1 MVKKSIAALI
11 IISCL
16 IACKAKIYDVSQP
29 PKGYSSNTTL
39 KLAYATGALKIIE
52 KDFPVPENIKEY
64 KDIVYK
70 TADSIDLKLD
80 IYHSKDIKVDAPLLV
95 FVHGGAWKKGDKH
108 DYLIYLASYA
118 QKGYITATV
127 QYRLT
132 DVAKYPAQLHDVEDA
147 VRWLKSH
154 ASEYHIDKDKVVMI
168 GGSAGGHLVLMS
180 AYTNT
185 PEDVD
190 ENGISANVQAVVN
203 FYGPSNLTDE
213 TAINAASVQ
222 YLIGKTYEEAPELY
236 KNASPLF
243 SISKN
248 IPPTLTFQG
257 TLDELVPYHQSD
269 ILHETLEAAGANS
282 EYHKLE
288 GWPHT
293 MDASIKVNAYCQY
306 YMDQFFQKY
315 VPKS

>member
-16 IACKAKIYDVSQP
+16 IACKAKIHDVSQP

-52 KDFPVPENIKEY
+52 KDFPVPEDIKEY

-185 PEDVD
+185 TEDVD

-213 TAINAASVQ
+213 TAINASSVQ

-269 ILHETLEAAGANS
+269 ILHETLEAAGATS

-306 YMDQFFQKY
+306 YMDQFFQKH